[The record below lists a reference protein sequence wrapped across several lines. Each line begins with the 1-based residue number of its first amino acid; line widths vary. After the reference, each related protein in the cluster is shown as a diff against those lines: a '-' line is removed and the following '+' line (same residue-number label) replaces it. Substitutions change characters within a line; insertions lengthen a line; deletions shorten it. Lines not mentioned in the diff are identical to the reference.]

1 MGSSL
6 LPLFILVSL
15 LNLHSSTAN
24 VTLSSSLTA
33 GGNRDSVWD
42 SPSGDF
48 AFGFSQL
55 NASSELFLLS
65 IWFNKIPS
73 RTVIWYANGESPA
86 PKGSRVV
93 LTATSL
99 VLSDPGG
106 KLVWQ
111 ATTSPSSSISYAA
124 MLDTGNF
131 VLVSSG
137 SSSFLWE
144 SFSNPTDTILPNQ
157 TLNSGAVLFSKLTE
171 SNYSRGRFALSFS
184 NGSLD
189 LLPVAYP
196 LDDSDSKYYT
206 SGTYSSNPS
215 ETGNRLVF
223 NGSAQIY
230 VVKENGDIAQLSSW
244 DFVTYRQDFYYRA
257 TLDFD
262 GVFTQ
267 YSHPKTS
274 SSNGGNNLS
283 WQPVQS
289 VPDNICTAFFHPL
302 GGGPCGYNSYCSISN
317 LNSRPSCACPPG
329 YLAAD
334 SSDRASGC
342 RPTYPQGC
350 GLGDHDNEGD
360 VYEIRKLT
368 GVNFFLNDYERL
380 QIDNESLC
388 EEACL
393 SDCSCAVVVFDGV
406 LCWKKRLPLSNG
418 QTFTSNFVRL
428 MFKVRKEDGHG
439 DSPSR
444 YPELGGGRRKHRVM
458 LRTLLWSSVGFNG
471 GIMVLLGLLF
481 LVLMRNSDG
490 EEGLN
495 DFETS
500 NLRSFSYKQLEEA
513 TDGFREELGRG
524 SFGIVYKGGIGNDAV
539 AVKKLDKLAQERE
552 KEFKAEVN
560 AIGRTHHKNLV
571 RLLGF
576 CDESSHRLLVYE
588 FMANGTLASFLFGA
602 SPRLDWHHR
611 VRISIGI
618 ARGLVYLH
626 EECRVPI
633 IHCDIKPQNVLLDG
647 FLTAKVSD
655 FGMAKLMMAQS
666 HDRTKTVNIRGT
678 RGYVAPE
685 WFKADIGVT
694 SKVDVYS
701 FGVMLLEII
710 CCRKSV
716 ETGMEES
723 KVMLIDWAHE
733 CFVKRRVC
741 DLLVV
746 GGEEEDQLR
755 LVEKWVLIALWCVQE
770 DPEVR
775 PGMKRV
781 LEMLEGLVEVPSLL
795 PFGSG

>member
-1 MGSSL
+1 
-6 LPLFILVSL
+6 
-15 LNLHSSTAN
+15 
-24 VTLSSSLTA
+24 
-33 GGNRDSVWD
+33 
-42 SPSGDF
+42 
-48 AFGFSQL
+48 
-55 NASSELFLLS
+55 
-65 IWFNKIPS
+65 
-73 RTVIWYANGESPA
+73 
-86 PKGSRVV
+86 
-93 LTATSL
+93 
-99 VLSDPGG
+99 
-106 KLVWQ
+106 
-111 ATTSPSSSISYAA
+111 

-196 LDDSDSKYYT
+196 LDDSDLDSDSFYSKYYT

-444 YPELGGGRRKHRVM
+444 YPELGG
-458 LRTLLWSSVGFNG
+458 SSVGFNG

-560 AIGRTHHKNLV
+560 AIG
-571 RLLGF
+571 F

-666 HDRTKTVNIRGT
+666 HDRTKT
-678 RGYVAPE
+678 YVAPE

>member
-196 LDDSDSKYYT
+196 LKYYT